1 VTKVTPKVTK
11 IGSVLSDPSAKI
23 RIRKL
28 GDIQMGYIEI
38 IELTSDGVT
47 VTDLSDISDKV
58 QQELWSAL
66 KKGDIK

>member
-28 GDIQMGYIEI
+28 GGIQMGYIEI